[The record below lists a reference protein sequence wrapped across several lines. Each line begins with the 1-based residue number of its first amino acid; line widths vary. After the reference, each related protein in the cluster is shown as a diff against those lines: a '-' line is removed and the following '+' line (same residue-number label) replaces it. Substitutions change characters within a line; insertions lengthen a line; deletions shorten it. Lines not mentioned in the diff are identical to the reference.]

1 MLIFVLFAEVLL
13 MLIKRFMRVRA
24 TGDCISFVNLNSII
38 VADYFDYKE
47 EIAELE
53 AAVERGDLKAG
64 DRSCWPVPKLT
75 VGYAVGGGDGVVFV
89 DYRGVMCLA
98 ITQALLLDARRV
110 GVKPAPGT
118 DGADVGTRPAPPRP
132 EPPPTSKVG

>member
-53 AAVERGDLKAG
+53 AAVERGDLDAG
-64 DRSCWPVPKLT
+64 DRSIWPEPKLT

-89 DYRGVMCLA
+89 DYTGRMCLA
-98 ITQALLLDARRV
+98 ITQALLLDARSVQISGDPEPER
-110 GVKPAPGT
+110 K
-118 DGADVGTRPAPPRP
+118 PAPPRP
-132 EPPPTSKVG
+132 EPPPTGMGR